1 MNREQQFLLDM
12 LLSAQI
18 AINYLQDKSIEDLEN
33 NLLLQDA
40 VIRRLLIIGEASN
53 RISETTQQNLSTI
66 PWRLIKGMRN
76 RLVHEYDGRKCSW
89 SESIFHSRVDDLDLD
104 TIWETV
110 KTSLPILVAELEK
123 IISSDLNN

>member
-1 MNREQQFLLDM
+1 M
-12 LLSAQI
+12 LLSAKI
-18 AINYLQDKSIEDLEN
+18 AISYLQNKSIKELEN

-53 RISETTQQNLSTI
+53 RIPQNTQQSLPTI

-76 RLVHEYDGRKCSW
+76 RLIHEY
-89 SESIFHSRVDDLDLD
+89 DDLDLD

-110 KTSLPILVAELEK
+110 KTSLPILVVELEK
-123 IISSDLNN
+123 IVSSDLDN

>member
-12 LLSAQI
+12 LLSAKI
-18 AINYLQDKSIEDLEN
+18 AINYLEEKSIGDLEN

-40 VIRRLLIIGEASN
+40 VIRRLLIIGEASQ
-53 RISETTQQNLSTI
+53 RISQNTQQSLPTI

-76 RLVHEYDGRKCSW
+76 RLVHEYD
-89 SESIFHSRVDDLDLD
+89 DLDLD

-110 KTSLPILVAELEK
+110 TTSLPILVVELEK
-123 IISSDLNN
+123 IVSSDLDLDN

>member
-12 LLSAQI
+12 LLSAKI
-18 AINYLQDKSIEDLEN
+18 AIDYLQDKSIGDLES

-53 RISETTQQNLSTI
+53 RISQTTQQSLPTI

-76 RLVHEYDGRKCSW
+76 RLVHEYD
-89 SESIFHSRVDDLDLD
+89 DLDLD
-104 TIWETV
+104 TVWETV
-110 KTSLPILVAELEK
+110 KTNLPMP
-123 IISSDLNN
+123 DC

>member
-12 LLSAQI
+12 LLSAKI
-18 AINYLQDKSIEDLEN
+18 AIGYLQEKSIDDLEN
-33 NLLLQDA
+33 NLMLQDA

-53 RISETTQQNLSTI
+53 RIFQNTQQSLSAI

-76 RLVHEYDGRKCSW
+76 RLVHEY
-89 SESIFHSRVDDLDLD
+89 DDLDLD

-110 KTSLPILVAELEK
+110 KTSLPILVAKLEK
-123 IISSDLNN
+123 VISSDSD